1 MHTLPFWPNLKE
13 RSVNT
18 TGTMEPHSVGEGGN
32 LPPGTPLS
40 PDRSDTTSAAGGG
53 RSHGEELQRGD
64 S

>member
-1 MHTLPFWPNLKE
+1 MHTLPLWPNLKE

-18 TGTMEPHSVGEGGN
+18 MDTVEPHSVGEGGN

-40 PDRSDTTSAAGGG
+40 TDRSDTTSGAGGG
-53 RSHGEELQRGD
+53 RNHGEELWEGD